1 METLEVIHAYNQ
13 IKLLADPRRLDILRL
28 LMVAPATLTQ
38 LAVTLKQSPA
48 WVRHHILALESAD
61 LVEITEIRKTGRVTE
76 KYYQAKAG
84 AILFQQLISEKT
96 KKPSL
101 IFSGSN
107 DLAMKSLAQHIS
119 KRFKFLN
126 IPVSSLDG
134 LIYLRLGLC
143 QFSGTHILDEDGEY
157 NISTVRHLFPDR
169 AMMMVTLAHRMQGL
183 ILPMGNPKSIR
194 NIPDIARP
202 DVRFVNRDAGSGI
215 RLWFDAELKRL
226 NINPRQIKGYD
237 TVLKTHNETAAA
249 IETGQA
255 DVALGLQA
263 AAYEHHLE
271 FIPIYEERYDLVLSR
286 ENEKLVSPL
295 LNYLQTAAFRK
306 DLNSLP
312 GYNPAHSGEHI
323 PL

>member
-1 METLEVIHAYNQ
+1 LETLEIIHAYSQ
-13 IKLLADPRRLDILRL
+13 IKLLADTRRLDILRL

-38 LAVTLKQSPA
+38 LAQTLKQSPA

-61 LVEITEIRKTGRVTE
+61 LVEIVEIRKTGRVTE

-84 AILFQQLISEKT
+84 AILFQQLISQKT

-107 DLAMKSLAQHIS
+107 DPAMITLAQHID

-157 NISTVRHLFPDR
+157 NVSTVRHLFPDR
-169 AMMMVTLAHRMQGL
+169 EMMMVTLAHRMQGL
-183 ILPMGNPKSIR
+183 ILAKGNPKSIR
-194 NIPDIARP
+194 KIRDIAQP
-202 DVRFVNRDAGSGI
+202 HIHFVNRDTGSGT

-226 NINPRQIKGYD
+226 RIDPKQIKGYD
-237 TVLKTHNETAAA
+237 MAVKTHNESAEA

-263 AAYEHHLE
+263 AAFDHQLD
-271 FIPIYEERYDLVLSR
+271 FIPLHEERYDLVLPR
-286 ENEKLVSPL
+286 ENEKLVSPFL
-295 LNYLQTAAFRK
+295 SYLKTAAYRK

-312 GYNPAHSGEHI
+312 GYNSAHSGEQI